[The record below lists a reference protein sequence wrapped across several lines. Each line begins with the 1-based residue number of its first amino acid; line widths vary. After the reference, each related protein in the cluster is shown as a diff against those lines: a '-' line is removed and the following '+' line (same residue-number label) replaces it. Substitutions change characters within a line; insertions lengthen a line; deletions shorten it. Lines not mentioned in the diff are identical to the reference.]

1 MGKAHPAEL
10 KKCMDKKLLLK
21 LNVADYVQGILW
33 GSDPFM
39 NFVIGECVEMA
50 TGGQQNNT
58 GLVAIRG
65 DIILS
70 QSWNQYWL
78 CSSEIQWCPHA
89 PLPCILL

>member
-1 MGKAHPAEL
+1 MGKAHPPEL

-21 LNVADYVQGILW
+21 LNGGRYVQGILW

-39 NFVIGECVEMA
+39 TLVIGEPVEMA

-65 DIILS
+65 DIMLS
-70 QSWNQYWL
+70 QSWNQYKQWL
-78 CSSEIQWCPHA
+78 CSSAIQ
-89 PLPCILL
+89 